1 MEEKVIMISDTAFKK
16 ATTEI
21 IGETLEK
28 YHGSGIIAMT
38 MMIAYAKLHSKLFC
52 EERVEQSD
60 PDN

>member
-1 MEEKVIMISDTAFKK
+1 MEEKVIMISDTAFKR

-21 IGETLEK
+21 IGETLKE
-28 YHGSGIIAMT
+28 HPGSHVIAMT
-38 MMIAYAKLHSKLFC
+38 MIVAYAELHSKLFC